1 MKKLEPP
8 KIEPINVKQYEF
20 KQSPYPQADKLPFRS
35 IIVSASQGG
44 KGILIQNLI
53 LKIYRGCFER
63 IYIVSPTAHI
73 DEAYKEVIK
82 YIEKE
87 LKIDNKKEQY
97 LFDEYNPEALEH
109 IIDTQHKVIEY
120 QKKNKMT
127 KLYSCLLI
135 IDDFAEDKTFM
146 RYSKIF
152 HGLYTKSRHFG
163 LSVITASQKL
173 NALATIVRVNT
184 SSLYIFKLK
193 NIREVETF
201 IEEPSALVDKKT
213 LYEIY
218 NLAVNDQPYSFLF
231 VKLRESDINKTFI
244 IRLEKAIHIQ

>member
-1 MKKLEPP
+1 MKDLLPP
-8 KIEPINVKQYEF
+8 TIEPINVKQYEF

-44 KGILIQNLI
+44 KGILIQNLV

-82 YIEKE
+82 YIQKE
-87 LKIDNKKEQY
+87 MKIDNNKEQY
-97 LFDEYNPEALEH
+97 LYDEYNAEALEH
-109 IIDTQHKVIEY
+109 IINTQHKVIEY
-120 QKKNKMT
+120 QKKMKMD
-127 KLYSCLLI
+127 KLFSCALI

-146 RYSKIF
+146 RYSKIL

-163 LSVITASQKL
+163 LSVASQKY
-173 NALATIVRVNT
+173 NALAPIVRLNT

-193 NIREVETF
+193 NMAEVDAFVQEQ
-201 IEEPSALVDKKT
+201 SALIDKKT
-213 LYEIY
+213 VYEIY
-218 NLAVNDQPYSFLF
+218 KLATEEPYSFF
-231 VKLRESDINKTFI
+231 ICKTERERHKQNFYGAF
-244 IRLEKAIHIQ
+244 REKDTHQSG

>member
-1 MKKLEPP
+1 
-8 KIEPINVKQYEF
+8 
-20 KQSPYPQADKLPFRS
+20 
-35 IIVSASQGG
+35 
-44 KGILIQNLI
+44 
-53 LKIYRGCFER
+53 
-63 IYIVSPTAHI
+63 
-73 DEAYKEVIK
+73 
-82 YIEKE
+82 
-87 LKIDNKKEQY
+87 
-97 LFDEYNPEALEH
+97 
-109 IIDTQHKVIEY
+109 
-120 QKKNKMT
+120 MT

-146 RYSKIF
+146 RYSKIL

-201 IEEPSALVDKKT
+201 IEEQSALVDKKT

-218 NLAVNDQPYSFLF
+218 KLATDDQPYSFLF
-231 VKLRESDINKTFI
+231 VKLRESDIKKIFM
-244 IRLEKAIHIQ
+244 IRLEKEIHIN